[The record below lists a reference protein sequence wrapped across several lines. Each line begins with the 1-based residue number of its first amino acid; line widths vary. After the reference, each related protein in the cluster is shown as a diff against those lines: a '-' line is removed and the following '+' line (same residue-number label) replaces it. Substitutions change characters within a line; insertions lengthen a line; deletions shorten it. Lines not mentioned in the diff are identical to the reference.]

1 MSQSVEGARATVTRA
16 ETRHFGRARAD
27 AVGTVHLLF
36 AVIAVYGWVFDRELF
51 GAEAPAPRS

>member
-1 MSQSVEGARATVTRA
+1 
-16 ETRHFGRARAD
+16 
-27 AVGTVHLLF
+27 VHLLF